1 MAQMRVEWNT
11 DDGAYHSI
19 ITNENDAWLIYY
31 ALKDEYEAVGIESM
45 SDWEC
50 QEYYR
55 SQITE
60 AQE

>member
-1 MAQMRVEWNT
+1 MSQMKVEWNT

-19 ITNENDAWLIYY
+19 VTNHIDAWLIYN

-45 SDWEC
+45 SDWET

-60 AQE
+60 AA